1 VETKKM
7 MLIFAD
13 RGIQSGW
20 SADSIQSTL
29 EGIEEKFEKCND
41 KLASVSVGP
50 CSYQFQADK
59 IERMTQDLQLLQSY
73 ASSAPDYVWETLD
86 NPLYV
91 DFKNNA
97 TESLSQIIL
106 DDFYT
111 DNTIGME
118 EHFTVSQKGAVYSQ
132 KRVKETLTFSDFFG
146 LPAVEHEDSMVT
158 LENVETVNEF
168 ASLFRK
174 DYDKMK
180 EADIETC
187 IRNYL
192 TSGEFNHEAY
202 HPARDFLSG
211 LLDITIV
218 KPVIEFF
225 TGTDLITGERL
236 TEAQKYQKMAGAIV
250 DMFTFGQG
258 LVAMKGAGLVGK
270 ELCKAFGKT
279 MLVEVASSAS
289 AYTVGYGVEAM
300 GLPPQIAW
308 MLGAATGCIVSTA
321 GMNLVFRNPQTGVV
335 RECSL
340 EEITSLEKLDASEI
354 DITKLGKEVPTD
366 DLELYMRYQKEGS
379 IEHFTDSE
387 KKTISR
393 IETMGIKGDECE
405 EILRARGKEV
415 TRPPIEEPE
424 AVLPPRNESEGKG
437 GSDVIDNIITDGS
450 HLDNGKLK
458 PNVTYKTGEH
468 DYIYKTNEDG
478 LIVKASTDNLQLKTH
493 EGRLKHNPN
502 TYGKETGDHAGHLF
516 GDRFGGSPELDNLVS
531 QAKNVN
537 VSEFKVIENQWAKAL
552 ENGQKVTVGININY
566 DAGNIR
572 PISFDV
578 SYTIE
583 GIHYYQKIYN

>member
-1 VETKKM
+1 M

-29 EGIEEKFEKCND
+29 EGIEEKFEKYND

-258 LVAMKGAGLVGK
+258 LAAMKGAGLVGK

-354 DITKLGKEVPTD
+354 DIAKLGKEVPTD

-437 GSDVIDNIITDGS
+437 SSSKSKWWHEGYVDDLSDSQMILGVKQSDKGLSTLGSATRENAMSAGKAWVGDNYNVIKDHSGNILGYSSADGMRAFRIQY
-450 HLDNGKLK
+450 K
-458 PNVTYKTGEH
+458 PKEGMWRANFQENIMVNNPYPNPGQH
-468 DYIYKTNEDG
+468 S
-478 LIVKASTDNLQLKTH
+478 AQLKNVH
-493 EGRLKHNPN
+493 I
-502 TYGKETGDHAGHLF
+502 DI
-516 GDRFGGSPELDNLVS
+516 LD
-531 QAKNVN
+531 
-537 VSEFKVIENQWAKAL
+537 
-552 ENGQKVTVGININY
+552 
-566 DAGNIR
+566 
-572 PISFDV
+572 
-578 SYTIE
+578 
-583 GIHYYQKIYN
+583 

>member
-1 VETKKM
+1 M
-7 MLIFAD
+7 DFLHL
-13 RGIQSGW
+13 G

-50 CSYQFQADK
+50 CSYQFQANK
-59 IERMTQDLQLLQSY
+59 IEKMTQDLQILQRY
-73 ASSAPDYVWETLD
+73 AGSAPDYVWDTLD

-132 KRVKETLTFSDFFG
+132 KRVKETLTFSDFLG

-202 HPARDFLSG
+202 HPALDFLSG

-258 LVAMKGAGLVGK
+258 LAAMKGAGLVGK

-321 GMNLVFRNPQTGVV
+321 GMNLVFRNPKTGVV

-354 DITKLGKEVPTD
+354 DIAKLGKEVPTD

-405 EILRARGKEV
+405 EILRARGREV
-415 TRPPIEEPE
+415 NRPPREEPE
-424 AVLPPRNESEGKG
+424 KVLPPRKESEGKG
-437 GSDVIDNIITDGS
+437 G
-450 HLDNGKLK
+450 
-458 PNVTYKTGEH
+458 TGERLIPGVEGVVTGG
-468 DYIYKTNEDG
+468 DSTKLGKNMMESMGLPRGTNWTGHQAQHIIPAEMANHPVLQRIGMDLDDASNG
-478 LIVKASTDNLQLKTH
+478 LFLRTPAD
-493 EGRLKHNPN
+493 
-502 TYGKETGDHAGHLF
+502 
-516 GDRFGGSPELDNLVS
+516 
-531 QAKNVN
+531 
-537 VSEFKVIENQWAKAL
+537 
-552 ENGQKVTVGININY
+552 
-566 DAGNIR
+566 
-572 PISFDV
+572 DV
-578 SYTIE
+578 SAMSRHRGYHSTYNEFVKTQFDAMDISQSVDVL
-583 GIHYYQKIYN
+583 QKQVYDLQQNLKYLQQSGLPLYPSQGATVDLWQRSLERIQ

>member
-1 VETKKM
+1 M
-7 MLIFAD
+7 
-13 RGIQSGW
+13 
-20 SADSIQSTL
+20 
-29 EGIEEKFEKCND
+29 
-41 KLASVSVGP
+41 
-50 CSYQFQADK
+50 
-59 IERMTQDLQLLQSY
+59 
-73 ASSAPDYVWETLD
+73 
-86 NPLYV
+86 
-91 DFKNNA
+91 
-97 TESLSQIIL
+97 
-106 DDFYT
+106 
-111 DNTIGME
+111 
-118 EHFTVSQKGAVYSQ
+118 
-132 KRVKETLTFSDFFG
+132 
-146 LPAVEHEDSMVT
+146 
-158 LENVETVNEF
+158 ETVNEF
-168 ASLFRK
+168 APLFRK

-202 HPARDFLSG
+202 HPALDFLSG

-321 GMNLVFRNPQTGVV
+321 GMNLVFRNPKTGVV

-354 DITKLGKEVPTD
+354 DIAKLGKEVPTD

-393 IETMGIKGDECE
+393 IETMGITGDECE

-424 AVLPPRNESEGKG
+424 KGKRELMAQNDIG
-437 GSDVIDNIITDGS
+437 IDLGTTTIIIAQRISSVCDADRILV
-450 HLDNGKLK
+450 LDNGRIDAF
-458 PNVTYKTGEH
+458 G
-468 DYIYKTNEDG
+468 
-478 LIVKASTDNLQLKTH
+478 TH
-493 EGRLKHNPN
+493 EELLAR
-502 TYGKETGDHAGHLF
+502 
-516 GDRFGGSPELDNLVS
+516 GGFYANLYAS
-531 QAKNVN
+531 Q
-537 VSEFKVIENQWAKAL
+537 FAKA
-552 ENGQKVTVGININY
+552 
-566 DAGNIR
+566 
-572 PISFDV
+572 
-578 SYTIE
+578 
-583 GIHYYQKIYN
+583 

>member
-1 VETKKM
+1 M
-7 MLIFAD
+7 
-13 RGIQSGW
+13 
-20 SADSIQSTL
+20 
-29 EGIEEKFEKCND
+29 
-41 KLASVSVGP
+41 
-50 CSYQFQADK
+50 
-59 IERMTQDLQLLQSY
+59 
-73 ASSAPDYVWETLD
+73 
-86 NPLYV
+86 
-91 DFKNNA
+91 
-97 TESLSQIIL
+97 
-106 DDFYT
+106 
-111 DNTIGME
+111 
-118 EHFTVSQKGAVYSQ
+118 
-132 KRVKETLTFSDFFG
+132 
-146 LPAVEHEDSMVT
+146 
-158 LENVETVNEF
+158 
-168 ASLFRK
+168 
-174 DYDKMK
+174 
-180 EADIETC
+180 DIETC

-202 HPARDFLSG
+202 HPALDFLSG

-308 MLGAATGCIVSTA
+308 MLGAATGCIVSTV
-321 GMNLVFRNPQTGVV
+321 GMNLVFRNPKTGVV

-405 EILRARGKEV
+405 EILRARGREFN
-415 TRPPIEEPE
+415 RPPREEPE
-424 AVLPPRNESEGKG
+424 KVLPPRKESEGKG
-437 GSDVIDNIITDGS
+437 G
-450 HLDNGKLK
+450 
-458 PNVTYKTGEH
+458 TGERLIPGVEGVVTGG
-468 DYIYKTNEDG
+468 DSTKLGKNMMESMGLPRGTNWTGHQAQHIIPAEMANHPVLQRIGMDLDDASNG
-478 LIVKASTDNLQLKTH
+478 LFLRTPAD
-493 EGRLKHNPN
+493 
-502 TYGKETGDHAGHLF
+502 
-516 GDRFGGSPELDNLVS
+516 
-531 QAKNVN
+531 
-537 VSEFKVIENQWAKAL
+537 
-552 ENGQKVTVGININY
+552 
-566 DAGNIR
+566 
-572 PISFDV
+572 DV
-578 SYTIE
+578 SAMSRHRGYHSTYNEFVKTQFDAMDISQSVDVL
-583 GIHYYQKIYN
+583 QKQVYDLQQNLKYLQQSGLPLYPSQGATVDLWQRSLERIQ